1 MRFGLFFLL
10 EKPADGN
17 DVDVYGNTMEQIRLA
32 DELGYD
38 YIWLAEHRFTRYG
51 IAPDVLVLA
60 GAAASVTRHVRIGT
74 AVIVLPFHNPVLLAE
89 QVAMVDVLSNVD
101 ASSSER
107 GAATRPASSVG
118 SGSPWTR
125 AAHASRR

>member
-10 EKPADGN
+10 EKPAAGN
-17 DVDVYGNTMEQIRLA
+17 DVEVYANTMEQIRLA

-60 GAAASVTRHVRIGT
+60 AAAASVTRRVRIGT
-74 AVIVLPFHNPVLLAE
+74 AVVVLPFHNPVLLAE
-89 QVAMVDVLSNVD
+89 QVAMVDVLSGG
-101 ASSSER
+101 ALRLR
-107 GAATRPASSVG
+107 GWAWVPGRRVP
-118 SGSPWTR
+118 R
-125 AAHASRR
+125 ARHPHGRESLAI